1 MRWDRNS
8 LALRLVQ
15 VLALVPWNLAK
26 WKASRAMILHHQSSP
41 ILLPLLLL
49 HLPHLNLLFKR
60 NVRQRN
66 QIKKE
71 KKRKRKTARRR
82 KQKLIKK
89 RKQKQIKKRMLKTQR
104 KRNQAV
110 EVPNIPPLWKLMIF
124 HPLLVL
130 PLLFQ
135 QNQTSR
141 SLLLPSLHLLQRV
154 CYFPFSPFS
163 LPSSLFFLLNLCL
176 NTSRRCATHSRTKI
190 TTSSCV
196 YSKIGRASC

>member
-110 EVPNIPPLWKLMIF
+110 EVPNTPPLPTESDFPLPPASIPPPPPKGMLF
-124 HPLLVL
+124 PVFSFFSSFL
-130 PLLFQ
+130 PL
-135 QNQTSR
+135 
-141 SLLLPSLHLLQRV
+141 
-154 CYFPFSPFS
+154 
-163 LPSSLFFLLNLCL
+163 FF
-176 NTSRRCATHSRTKI
+176 T
-190 TTSSCV
+190 
-196 YSKIGRASC
+196 

>member
-8 LALRLVQ
+8 LAQRLVQ

-26 WKASRAMILHHQSSP
+26 WKVSPAMILHHQSSP

-110 EVPNIPPLWKLMIF
+110 EAPNIPPLWKLMIF
-124 HPLLVL
+124 HHLLVC

-135 QNQTSR
+135 RNQTSR
-141 SLLLPSLHLLQRV
+141 SPLLPSLHLLQRV
-154 CYFPFSPFS
+154 CSR
-163 LPSSLFFLLNLCL
+163 FLLFLFL
-176 NTSRRCATHSRTKI
+176 PPSFFYLI
-190 TTSSCV
+190 YV
-196 YSKIGRASC
+196 